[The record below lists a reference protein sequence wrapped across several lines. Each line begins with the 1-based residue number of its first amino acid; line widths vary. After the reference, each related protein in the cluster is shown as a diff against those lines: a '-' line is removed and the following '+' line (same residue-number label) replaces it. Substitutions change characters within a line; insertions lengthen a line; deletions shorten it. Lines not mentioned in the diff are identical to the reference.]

1 MSIAKC
7 LPLLPEM
14 NHWQTWKAKK
24 LGSAQN
30 ISNVL
35 PSLRHKT
42 GLAMS
47 FFEIGQNCLTF
58 KKEQPWA
65 KTVKQN
71 KLIILFVGHCLHCA
85 ICCFAFLIAGCWL
98 TCSTVSS
105 RLTSVIEFASHTEN
119 NALCHRLSCLSIS
132 TIRHLY
138 LRCFSIWSPWLALDA
153 LKIPDSFDSFS
164 ESVFTGIANG
174 WLSTSLV
181 FKAVGPNFSQE
192 SSWTDSCCF
201 GRVIMTICWMPW
213 ICWLRLKVFNMFKWL
228 ILSSATGLIAPSS
241 QLHHQP
247 PSNYISYV
255 KSAAA
260 SETSPAF
267 KSFNGLVSLVLSQ
280 HWM

>member
-105 RLTSVIEFASHTEN
+105 RLTSVIEFASHAEN
-119 NALCHRLSCLSIS
+119 NALFYRLSCLSIS
-132 TIRHLY
+132 TVKHLC
-138 LRCFSIWSPWLALDA
+138 LSFRRNL
-153 LKIPDSFDSFS
+153 LKISFYICLMNAWIYF
-164 ESVFTGIANG
+164 
-174 WLSTSLV
+174 LS
-181 FKAVGPNFSQE
+181 
-192 SSWTDSCCF
+192 
-201 GRVIMTICWMPW
+201 
-213 ICWLRLKVFNMFKWL
+213 L
-228 ILSSATGLIAPSS
+228 ISNEEYSILI
-241 QLHHQP
+241 
-247 PSNYISYV
+247 
-255 KSAAA
+255 
-260 SETSPAF
+260 
-267 KSFNGLVSLVLSQ
+267 VSLTNFPSLGLTQSTNVTIIKKPPADNC
-280 HWM
+280 